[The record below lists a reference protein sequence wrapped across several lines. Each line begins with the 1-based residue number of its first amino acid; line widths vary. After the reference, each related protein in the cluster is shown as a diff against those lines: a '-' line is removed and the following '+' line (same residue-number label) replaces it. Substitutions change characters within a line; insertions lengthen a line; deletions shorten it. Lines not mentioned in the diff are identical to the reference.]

1 MGAAAGAMVNSDTN
15 KIDPEKLQVA
25 CREKFDELDVDKSG
39 FLENAELIK
48 VAEWV
53 LSSFGEGLATAD
65 EAKSRLM
72 QKLDSNKDGKLDFA
86 EFSALFLLMT
96 ARYELIQRA
105 KEKFVELDV
114 DSSNYLEG
122 AEIDK
127 VVDWALQIHTGEDPG
142 NLKYTYPL
150 WLKIPYPLSLFI

>member
-1 MGAAAGAMVNSDTN
+1 MAKVDLNKDGKIELMEFTVLFEDLIARLELIAAA
-15 KIDPEKLQVA
+15 KK
-25 CREKFDELDVDKSG
+25 KFEELDVDKSG
-39 FLENAELIK
+39 FLEKPEIDTLMK
-48 VAEWV
+48 EV
-53 LSSFGEGLATAD
+53 LSHYVE
-65 EAKSRLM
+65 KSPEEREKFQVTLIN
-72 QKLDSNKDGKLDFA
+72 KIDTNKDGKLDFA
-86 EFSALFLLMT
+86 EFSSLFLLMT

-142 NLKYTYPL
+142 NLNYTYP
-150 WLKIPYPLSLFI
+150 